1 MSTDRL
7 GTLTKIIKRVA
18 LSLALLDV
26 VAYFAVLQPVQNMW
40 QASAERYDSLRLEGL
55 KEESRV
61 SRLKWYTDE
70 VPAMQKDVDDF
81 LDNEVQPKKKSFS
94 RITRLVMG
102 LADKTGVSLPASA
115 IGYQMDQQHAQLL
128 DRMGLI
134 VTVKGPFKN
143 LLEFAHDLE
152 TTSDDFLVFRNVRL
166 DAGEGGDLSL
176 QLAADF
182 YLTP

>member
-1 MSTDRL
+1 M
-7 GTLTKIIKRVA
+7 TKIIKRVA

-26 VAYFAVLQPVQNMW
+26 VAYFAVLRPVQNMW
-40 QASAERYDSLRLEGL
+40 QASAERFDTVRLEGL
-55 KEESRV
+55 KEEARV

-70 VPAMQKDVDDF
+70 VPDMQKDVDGF

-94 RITRLVMG
+94 RITRLVIG
-102 LADKTGVSLPASA
+102 LADKTGVSLPPAA
-115 IGYQMDQQHAQLL
+115 IGYQTDQQHGQLL
-128 DRMGLI
+128 DRMGLM
-134 VTVKGPFKN
+134 VTAKGPFKN
-143 LLEFAHDLE
+143 LLEFAHELE

-166 DAGEGGDLSL
+166 DAGESGDLTL